1 MAGSLDEVKQRI
13 KARVPLDQLIGETVT
28 LVRRGAN
35 VMACCPFH
43 NEKSPSFHIY
53 GDGHYYCYG
62 CKENG
67 DAITFVRKTRELS
80 FIDSLK
86 FLASKYGIEAPEL
99 EESDLMKRR
108 RGEQT
113 ALSQMMA
120 AAQDMYTTELRSER
134 GVAARTYLKERGF
147 TDENIL
153 KFGFG
158 LTPEEGFGLVKNL
171 RALGFREDD
180 MIRASLAG
188 VSAKSGRP
196 YDFFRERLM
205 IPIRDPHGRVI
216 AFGGRT
222 MVGDPAKYKNSGS
235 TPLFD
240 KSGVLFGLDQAR
252 DAIKDR
258 RQAIIV
264 EGYMDTLCL
273 WQAGIHEVVACMG
286 TSLTVRQLKLLYQQT
301 KVSDVIILFDGDQA
315 GQEQTLNKV
324 DVVLEVPEL
333 RVRAAK
339 LTGGDDP
346 DTYVMKNGAEAL
358 RDLMSHAVD
367 LLDAAIGSRLVG
379 ANVAAIPSIVT
390 QEFVPWLAKTQDP
403 VKKGYLVNKVSQLT
417 GVPVDVINRQLR
429 SFHFGAAAL
438 PGRPH
443 KLMGAMAA
451 GAVSSGSVSSGAEA
465 MASGGGAAESKQT
478 LRAVMPTRALTPVE
492 TGVLGHLYFARPG
505 EVEHGKVVAFISKEL
520 PLEPLWELFARQ
532 IAQSYAQGQSPCED
546 PEVLAAFTPEEVV
559 ILGAIT
565 GLDPRSFAI
574 VDRNKSIERL
584 IMEQKRRNIQQS
596 IAVLKRQVQVAATQS
611 PQEVSVY
618 LAEVASLNQALTA
631 LEKSMVNL

>member
-35 VMACCPFH
+35 IMACCPFH
-43 NEKSPSFHIY
+43 NEKTPSFHVY

-67 DAITFVRKTRELS
+67 DAITFVRKTREMT
-80 FIDSLK
+80 FIESLK
-86 FLASKYGIEAPEL
+86 FLASKYGVEAPEL
-99 EESDLMKRR
+99 EESDLIKRR

-120 AAQDMYTTELRSER
+120 AAQDLYTTELRSER
-134 GVAARTYLKERGF
+134 GNAARAYLKERGF
-147 TDENIL
+147 TDDNIL

-252 DAIKDR
+252 DAIKDK

-286 TSLTVRQLKLLYQQT
+286 T
-301 KVSDVIILFDGDQA
+301 
-315 GQEQTLNKV
+315 
-324 DVVLEVPEL
+324 P
-333 RVRAAK
+333 
-339 LTGGDDP
+339 
-346 DTYVMKNGAEAL
+346 
-358 RDLMSHAVD
+358 
-367 LLDAAIGSRLVG
+367 
-379 ANVAAIPSIVT
+379 
-390 QEFVPWLAKTQDP
+390 
-403 VKKGYLVNKVSQLT
+403 
-417 GVPVDVINRQLR
+417 
-429 SFHFGAAAL
+429 
-438 PGRPH
+438 
-443 KLMGAMAA
+443 
-451 GAVSSGSVSSGAEA
+451 
-465 MASGGGAAESKQT
+465 
-478 LRAVMPTRALTPVE
+478 
-492 TGVLGHLYFARPG
+492 
-505 EVEHGKVVAFISKEL
+505 
-520 PLEPLWELFARQ
+520 
-532 IAQSYAQGQSPCED
+532 
-546 PEVLAAFTPEEVV
+546 
-559 ILGAIT
+559 
-565 GLDPRSFAI
+565 
-574 VDRNKSIERL
+574 
-584 IMEQKRRNIQQS
+584 
-596 IAVLKRQVQVAATQS
+596 
-611 PQEVSVY
+611 
-618 LAEVASLNQALTA
+618 
-631 LEKSMVNL
+631 

>member
-1 MAGSLDEVKQRI
+1 MSGSLDEVKQRI
-13 KARVPLDQLIGETVT
+13 KIRVPLDQLIGETVT
-28 LVRRGAN
+28 LVRRGSN
-35 VMACCPFH
+35 IMACCPFH
-43 NEKSPSFHIY
+43 NEKSPSFHVY
-53 GDGHYYCYG
+53 ADGHYYCYG

-67 DAITFVRKTRELS
+67 DAITFVRKTREMS
-80 FIDSLK
+80 FVEALK
-86 FLASKYGIEAPEL
+86 FLASKYGVEAPEL
-99 EESDLMKRR
+99 EESDFIKRR

-120 AAQDMYTTELRSER
+120 AAQGLYASELKSDR
-134 GVAARTYLKERGF
+134 GAEARDYLKARGF
-147 TDENIL
+147 SEENIL

-188 VSAKSGRP
+188 VSARTGRT

-205 IPIRDPHGRVI
+205 IPIRDPHSRVI

-252 DAIKDR
+252 DAIKAK

-301 KVSDVIILFDGDQA
+301 KVSEVIILFDGDQA

-346 DTYVMKNGAEAL
+346 DTFVIKNGPEAL
-358 RDLMSHAVD
+358 RDVLMNAVD
-367 LLDAAIGSRLVG
+367 LIDAAIGSRLVG
-379 ANVAAIPSIVT
+379 ASVAAIPTIVS
-390 QEFVPWLAKTQDP
+390 QEFVPWLAKTLDP

-417 GVPVDVINRQLR
+417 GVPADVISRQLR
-429 SFHFGAAAL
+429 SFDFGAAATS
-438 PGRPH
+438 PRPY
-443 KLMGAMAA
+443 KLA
-451 GAVSSGSVSSGAEA
+451 GATASENASNPDGSHE
-465 MASGGGAAESKQT
+465 T
-478 LRAVMPTRALTPVE
+478 IRAVMPTRTLTPIE

-505 EVEHGKVVAFISKEL
+505 ELEHGKVSSFMAKEL
-520 PLEPLWELFARQ
+520 PLEPLWELFSRQ
-532 IAQSYAQGQSPCED
+532 IAHSYAQGLSPVED
-546 PEVLAAFTPEEVV
+546 ASVLAAFTPEEVV
-559 ILGAIT
+559 ALGAIT
-565 GLDPRSFAI
+565 GLAPQSFATS
-574 VDRNKSIERL
+574 DRNKSIDSL

-596 IAVLKRQVQVAATQS
+596 ISLLKRQVQVAVTQS
-611 PQEVSVY
+611 PTEVPAL
-618 LAEVASLNQALTA
+618 LAEVKSLSQALTSLERAITA
-631 LEKSMVNL
+631 L

>member
-35 VMACCPFH
+35 IMACCPFH
-43 NEKSPSFHIY
+43 NEKTPSFHVY

-67 DAITFVRKTRELS
+67 DAITFVRKTREMT
-80 FIDSLK
+80 FIESLK
-86 FLASKYGIEAPEL
+86 FLASKYGVEAPEL
-99 EESDLMKRR
+99 EESDLIKRR

-120 AAQDMYTTELRSER
+120 AAQDLYTTELRSER
-134 GVAARTYLKERGF
+134 GNAARAYLKERGF
-147 TDENIL
+147 TDDNIL

-252 DAIKDR
+252 DAIKDK

-286 TSLTVRQLKLLYQQT
+286 TSLTVRQLKLLHQQT
-301 KVSDVIILFDGDQA
+301 KVSDVVILFDGDQA

-346 DTYVMKNGAEAL
+346 DTFVMKNGPDAL
-358 RDLMSHAVD
+358 KGLLSNAVD

-379 ANVAAIPSIVT
+379 ANVAAIPTIVS

-429 SFHFGAAAL
+429 SFHFGAAAA
-438 PGRPH
+438 PGRSH
-443 KLMGAMAA
+443 KVTVATTAGTGAI
-451 GAVSSGSVSSGAEA
+451 SSD
-465 MASGGGAAESKQT
+465 GGAKELQERPRDV
-478 LRAVMPTRALTPVE
+478 LPTRALTPVE

-505 EVEHGKVVAFISKEL
+505 EIDHGKVVAFIGKEL

-532 IAQSYAQGQSPCED
+532 IAHSYAQGHLPAEH

-559 ILGAIT
+559 VLGAIT
-565 GLDPRSFAI
+565 ELDPRSFAI
-574 VDRNKSIERL
+574 SDRNKSIERL
-584 IMEQKRRNIQQS
+584 IMEQKRRNMQQS
-596 IAVLKRQVQVAATQS
+596 ISLLKRQVQVAATQS

-631 LEKSMVNL
+631 LEKSMTTL